1 MKPVITTQE
10 AAKKIKDGASIMVGG
25 FMCCGQPLSLL
36 DAILEAGTKNL
47 TVITNDAGFPDKGIG
62 KLIVAGR
69 VSKLI
74 ASHIGLNPVA
84 GQKMNSGEMKVEL
97 VPQGTLAERIRS
109 AGAGLGGVLT
119 PTGIGTKVEECK
131 QKVMIDDQEF
141 LLELPL
147 KADFALLKAT
157 TCDRQG
163 NCFLAKSEKNFNTVM
178 AMAADEV
185 IAEAENVVEIGQ
197 LDQDRVT
204 IPGVFVQTIA
214 EARK

>member
-1 MKPVITTQE
+1 
-10 AAKKIKDGASIMVGG
+10 
-25 FMCCGQPLSLL
+25 MCCGQPLSLL

-47 TVITNDAGFPDKGIG
+47 TIITNDAGFPDKGIG

-119 PTGIGTKVEECK
+119 PTGIGTKVEEGK

-178 AMAADEV
+178 AMAAEQV

>member
-36 DAILEAGTKNL
+36 DAILEACTKNL